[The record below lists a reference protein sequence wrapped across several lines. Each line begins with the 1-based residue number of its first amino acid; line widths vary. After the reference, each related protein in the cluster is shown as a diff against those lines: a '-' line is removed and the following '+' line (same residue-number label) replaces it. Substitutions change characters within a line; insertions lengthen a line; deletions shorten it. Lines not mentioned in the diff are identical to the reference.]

1 MDAVKHQLPTVLGL
15 SQRTKQDKA
24 DAQAK
29 DKQSHALL
37 RSLRSRSRANREC
50 CDCTA
55 QLTGWASLPHG
66 VFLCIDC
73 AQVHRNLG
81 RHMAQ
86 VKAFSTGTYLWYDDE
101 VDAMRVMGNANANAL
116 YASPARGA
124 PQKPDQNASRAEK
137 DVYVRNKYERLRWVD
152 PSWSASSA
160 GGTSSA
166 TIRSA
171 DADAD
176 AATLAAR
183 QQKKVL
189 KAKAKRARSP
199 PRGAKAKAGA
209 GAAANR
215 TLQADLWGDWD
226 SAGAG
231 APKAT
236 KATKGVPSLLD
247 QRNVSTVPCLRP
259 AEAPAAT
266 GGQARG
272 GSTGC
277 ASELRKSGRGGAQD
291 FFAEFGL

>member
-1 MDAVKHQLPTVLGL
+1 MT
-15 SQRTKQDKA
+15 
-24 DAQAK
+24 
-29 DKQSHALL
+29 
-37 RSLRSRSRANREC
+37 SRSKFGKAYSMADIKASELAYTQELGAMRARQGNRFC
-50 CDCTA
+50 ADCGRKRSA
-55 QLTGWASLPHG
+55 WASVTCK

-183 QQKKVL
+183 QQKTVL

-199 PRGAKAKAGA
+199 PRPPRPKLSSWKLPEGAS
-209 GAAANR
+209 N
-215 TLQADLWGDWD
+215 
-226 SAGAG
+226 
-231 APKAT
+231 
-236 KATKGVPSLLD
+236 PSRAIRSWSQLF
-247 QRNVSTVPCLRP
+247 R
-259 AEAPAAT
+259 
-266 GGQARG
+266 
-272 GSTGC
+272 
-277 ASELRKSGRGGAQD
+277 
-291 FFAEFGL
+291 

>member
-29 DKQSHALL
+29 DKESHALL
-37 RSLRSRSRANREC
+37 RSLRSRSRDNREC

-137 DVYVRNKYERLRWVD
+137 DVYIRNKYERLRWVD
-152 PSWSASSA
+152 PSWSVSSASGASS
-160 GGTSSA
+160 
-166 TIRSA
+166 TIIRRA
-171 DADAD
+171 DVEVDADV
-176 AATLAAR
+176 ATLAAR

-189 KAKAKRARSP
+189 KAKAKCARSS
-199 PRGAKAKAGA
+199 PRGAKSKT
-209 GAAANR
+209 AANR
-215 TLQADLWGDWD
+215 TLQADLWGNWD

-231 APKAT
+231 PKAT
-236 KATKGVPSLLD
+236 KSTKSAPNLLD
-247 QRNVSTVPCLRP
+247 QRNVSTAPCLRP
-259 AEAPAAT
+259 IESPVVT
-266 GGQARG
+266 GVQARG

-277 ASELRKSGRGGAQD
+277 ASELRKSGRGGVQD